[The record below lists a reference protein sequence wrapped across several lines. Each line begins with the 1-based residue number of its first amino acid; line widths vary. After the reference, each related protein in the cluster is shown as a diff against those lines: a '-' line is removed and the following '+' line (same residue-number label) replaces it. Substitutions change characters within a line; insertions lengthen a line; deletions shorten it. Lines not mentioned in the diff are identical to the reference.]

1 MVGEDGE
8 YRNTRSWWKQNFIVL
23 VIHFKYFK
31 EIIGTRSGS
40 TVYRL
45 SISKRKGKK
54 KKKHDDGGFKAWRLR

>member
-23 VIHFKYFK
+23 VIHFKYFKYFK

-54 KKKHDDGGFKAWRLR
+54 KKKKT